1 MPRAGIVD
9 ACVCRGR
16 PSLVAAPAGPD
27 TRPRHAVMYPRAAD
41 HGLLPHTADVHEV
54 FHGLEAV
61 ALDVRVN
68 TQRLRHGIVHHA
80 AMGMRTAQIVYEAVD
95 MPKDMGRD
103 QQMGDLRVGVEQQG
117 QPGITGED
125 GLLHRPCRY
134 ACTLP
139 RMTTAHRGMFV
150 GIFASPMVPE
160 RCWC

>member
-1 MPRAGIVD
+1 MPRVVIFDVS
-9 ACVCRGR
+9 VCRGR
-16 PSLVAAPAGPD
+16 PSLTAAPAGPD
-27 TRPRHAVMYPRAAD
+27 TWPRHTVMYPRAAD

-54 FHGLEAV
+54 
-61 ALDVRVN
+61 
-68 TQRLRHGIVHHA
+68 RHGIVHHA
-80 AMGMRTAQIVYEAVD
+80 AMGVRTAQVVCEAVD

-125 GLLHRPCRY
+125 DLLHCPCRY

-139 RMTTAHRGMFV
+139 RMTTAYRGMFV
-150 GIFASPMVPE
+150 GIFESPMVPE

>member
-1 MPRAGIVD
+1 
-9 ACVCRGR
+9 
-16 PSLVAAPAGPD
+16 
-27 TRPRHAVMYPRAAD
+27 MYPWAAD

-54 FHGLEAV
+54 
-61 ALDVRVN
+61 
-68 TQRLRHGIVHHA
+68 RHGIVHHA
-80 AMGMRTAQIVYEAVD
+80 AMGVRTAQVVCEAVD

-125 GLLHRPCRY
+125 DLLHCPCRY

-139 RMTTAHRGMFV
+139 RMTTAYKGMFV
-150 GIFASPMVPE
+150 GIFESPMVPE